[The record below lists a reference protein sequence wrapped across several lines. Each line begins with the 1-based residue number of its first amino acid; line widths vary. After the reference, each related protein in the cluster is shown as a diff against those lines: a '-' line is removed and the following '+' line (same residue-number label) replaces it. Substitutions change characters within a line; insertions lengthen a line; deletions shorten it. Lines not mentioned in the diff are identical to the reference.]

1 MKRQKTPQEKK
12 AESYAFE
19 RRDTYGENNKSSRK
33 NVPRRKIRIN
43 REYRRTI
50 RQKLVLSNTG
60 LSEELADTIDVE
72 AKNIHRE
79 PFRKWSG
86 TPLREVVE
94 AKLERRAE
102 LERKAFHL
110 QQERLKNL
118 EERTFNCYPNSHKT

>member
-43 REYRRTI
+43 RDYRRTV
-50 RQKLVLSNTG
+50 RQQLVLSNAE

-79 PFRKWSG
+79 PFRKCPG
-86 TPLREVVE
+86 TPLREVVK
-94 AKLERRAE
+94 ANLEHRTE
-102 LERKAFHL
+102 LERKAL
-110 QQERLKNL
+110 V
-118 EERTFNCYPNSHKT
+118 S